1 MDFEQMVFS
10 IVKKDYLAYYGYTPI
25 LFSKILPDSGS
36 PDNVWFNQKVPVPKC
51 SQRAGSTQLHASC
64 QFPNPSPSLNPKFSK
79 IIIATSTKKKVG
91 GY

>member
-25 LFSKILPDSGS
+25 LFSKILPESGS

-51 SQRAGSTQLHASC
+51 SQRAGSTQLYASC